1 MLSAVVLQNAGAAGL
16 LLLFAL
22 VLFVVSLVLIYWVYQ
37 DAQVN
42 SSDPAYLWAL
52 VVFFA
57 PVLGLLLYLLVGR
70 GDR

>member
-1 MLSAVVLQNAGAAGL
+1 MPASIVLQNGSAAGIL
-16 LLLFAL
+16 LLLAL
-22 VLFVVSLVLIYWVYQ
+22 LLFVVSLGLIYWVYQ

-57 PVLGLLLYLLVGR
+57 PILGLLLYLLVGR
-70 GDR
+70 GSR